1 MHIPGPFVPGGP
13 KGRQE
18 HTPLAAHASCDGTVR
33 SSRDSEDSA
42 ASCDVTVRPSRD
54 SEDSAA
60 SCDVTARPSER
71 IAAPVTSRCARHDSG
86 KTWARHTRRDSEDS
100 AGSCVS
106 VSTCVCV

>member
-33 SSRDSEDSA
+33 S
-42 ASCDVTVRPSRD
+42 SRD